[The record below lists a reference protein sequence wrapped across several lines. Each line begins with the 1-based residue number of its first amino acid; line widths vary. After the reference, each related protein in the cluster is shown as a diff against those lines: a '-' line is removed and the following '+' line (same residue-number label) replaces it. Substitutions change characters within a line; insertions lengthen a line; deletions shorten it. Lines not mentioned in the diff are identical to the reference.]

1 MTDQTDGVRLADVL
15 KRLVEECQ
23 HPARLIE
30 LFYWSAEPD
39 LAEVMRE
46 YVGLSPEARA
56 VLYAFLALL
65 KDEPGSV
72 SVKISANG
80 EMTFSS
86 PSAVELAR
94 KIVDP
99 AVARSFLH

>member
-1 MTDQTDGVRLADVL
+1 MTDQTDEMRLADVL
-15 KRLVEECQ
+15 KRLVEECP

-30 LFYWSAEPD
+30 LCYWSAEPD
-39 LAEVMRE
+39 LAEVMRD
-46 YVGLSPEARA
+46 YIGLSPEARA
-56 VLYAFLALL
+56 VLYAFLALV

-72 SVKISANG
+72 TVKIAANG

-86 PSAVELAR
+86 PAAVELVR

-99 AVARSFLH
+99 AEARLFLH